1 MGCWSISDFFAKIV
15 VKILPES
22 VTGSSAT
29 YQYVM
34 ANIFFMLLTM
44 VLVLTLNAFY
54 TDLVLKYQVSGA
66 VLQGIVNAVSQNL
79 DYLFKSQSNYMVQ
92 NFRYVVKAAD
102 YYVSPLYGYVGT
114 LVEKADL
121 DEVDNTA
128 LKKYGTWFLQIL
140 TLFFLTNLLI
150 FVWSHVAKI

>member
-22 VTGSSAT
+22 ATGSSAT

-34 ANIFFMLLTM
+34 ANILFMLLTM

-114 LVEKADL
+114 IVEKADL
-121 DEVDNTA
+121 AEVDNTA

-140 TLFFLTNLLI
+140 TLFFLTNLLV